1 MKTIGFRA
9 DGSWLASEILLC
21 GTAGNPLAFAHP
33 MTAIRLD
40 LPSPPARTGVGVLVP
55 PHLLAGVGLLLL
67 VGCATTGER
76 AEPTPAAVTTEP
88 RNVEQTADSARPAP
102 EAERAPARDPS
113 DGDPLEAFNRS
124 MYEFNDWFD
133 HYVGKPV
140 AKGYRA
146 VLPDP
151 VRRSFTNF
159 FYNLREPIVIVNDVL
174 QGKFAQAASDT
185 GRFVVNTV
193 VGILG
198 LFDPAS
204 HLGMPR
210 HDEDFGQTFGYWG
223 VGDGPY
229 LVLPFL
235 GPRNLRDTVGLVGD
249 WQLWAP
255 NLVEAVSK
263 GERNTLAVVNFV
275 DTRAG
280 LLDATDIL
288 AMAAGQDPYVF
299 VREAYRQRRQHLI
312 YDGKVPRKDDIES
325 LLFEDPAPASKPD
338 SPAPAPP

>member
-1 MKTIGFRA
+1 MPR
-9 DGSWLASEILLC
+9 
-21 GTAGNPLAFAHP
+21 
-33 MTAIRLD
+33 R
-40 LPSPPARTGVGVLVP
+40 
-55 PHLLAGVGLLLL
+55 LLAVASLLLL
-67 VGCATTGER
+67 VSCTTTQGR
-76 AEPTPAAVTTEP
+76 NDAALGAGAAESGGVEPSVVPAAASP
-88 RNVEQTADSARPAP
+88 S
-102 EAERAPARDPS
+102 AERQSPAQDAD

-133 HYVGKPV
+133 YYVGKPV

-151 VRRSFTNF
+151 VRRSFANF
-159 FYNLREPIVIVNDVL
+159 FLNLREPIVIVNDLL
-174 QGKFAQAASDT
+174 QGKLVQAASDT
-185 GRFVVNTV
+185 GRFVTNSVI
-193 VGILG
+193 GILG

-204 HLGMPR
+204 RLGMPR
-210 HDEDFGQTFGYWG
+210 HDEDFGQTFGLWG

-255 NLVEAVSK
+255 NLVEAVSA
-263 GERNTLAVVNFV
+263 GERNALAVIDFVNI
-275 DTRAG
+275 RAG

-288 AMAAGQDPYVF
+288 QMAAGQDPYVF

-312 YDGKVPRKDDIES
+312 HDGKPPRKEDIES
-325 LLFEDPAPASKPD
+325 LLFEDAAPPPRPEA
-338 SPAPAPP
+338 PAPAPP